1 MNSPVK
7 SPSRRFNHSNSN
19 LSGNAVQNGS
29 SNITLSS
36 TSNNVLYSD
45 RFIPSRLSS
54 NLEEAF
60 DLLEASKEQTSSSSS
75 ISGSQTTLVHENQVI
90 LNNLIRTE
98 LLGQGQSLIDYTNTS
113 RLQSETLNSPGRKE
127 SSLFKY
133 RSHSNSNNAD
143 AQLSASNLKEY
154 PISTSAPG
162 SPGGSSI
169 NRTLSSP
176 KKPTRKI
183 SKTPYKV
190 LDAPALQDDYY
201 LNLVDWSHSNVL
213 SVALGPSVYLWSA
226 CTSKVGWLVGDWY

>member
-1 MNSPVK
+1 MNSPVQ

-19 LSGNAVQNGS
+19 SSGNALQNGS
-29 SNITLSS
+29 NNLTLSS
-36 TSNNVLYSD
+36 ISNNNVLYSD

-60 DLLEASKEQTSSSSS
+60 DLLEASKEQSSSSS
-75 ISGSQTTLVHENQVI
+75 ISGSQTTPVHENQVI

-98 LLGQGQSLIDYTNTS
+98 LLGQGQSFVDFTNTS

-154 PISTSAPG
+154 PISTAAPG

-226 CTSKVGWLVGDWY
+226 CTSKVGGLVGDWY

>member
-1 MNSPVK
+1 MNSPLQ
-7 SPSRRFNHSNSN
+7 SPSRRFSHSNSN
-19 LSGNAVQNGS
+19 STVQNGS
-29 SNITLSS
+29 SNLTLSSSS

-60 DLLEASKEQTSSSSS
+60 DLLEASKEQISSSSS
-75 ISGSQTTLVHENQVI
+75 IVSGSQTTTPVHENQVI

-98 LLGQGQSLIDYTNTS
+98 LLGQGQSLIDYSNTS

-133 RSHSNSNNAD
+133 RSHSTNNAD
-143 AQLSASNLKEY
+143 AQISSNLKEY
-154 PISTSAPG
+154 PISTAAPG
-162 SPGGSSI
+162 SPGSSSI

-226 CTSKVGWLVGDWY
+226 CTSKVG

>member
-1 MNSPVK
+1 MIMN
-7 SPSRRFNHSNSN
+7 
-19 LSGNAVQNGS
+19 NGS
-29 SNITLSS
+29 SNLSAS
-36 TSNNVLYSD
+36 SSSHILYSD

-60 DLLEASKEQTSSSSS
+60 DLLEEASKDQQGNS
-75 ISGSQTTLVHENQVI
+75 ISQTTPVHENQII

-98 LLGQGQSLIDYTNTS
+98 LLGQGQSLVDYTNTS
-113 RLQSETLNSPGRKE
+113 RQTDILSSPGRKD

-133 RSHSNSNNAD
+133 RSLSNNSSD
-143 AQLSASNLKEY
+143 AQISSNLKGGEY
-154 PISTSAPG
+154 PISATPG
-162 SPGGSSI
+162 SPGGGSSI

-201 LNLVDWSHSNVL
+201 LNLVDWSHNNVL

-226 CTSKVGWLVGDWY
+226 CTSKVGWLVNIHIKRVYTA

>member
-1 MNSPVK
+1 MNSPLQ
-7 SPSRRFNHSNSN
+7 SPSRRFSHSNSN
-19 LSGNAVQNGS
+19 STVQNGS
-29 SNITLSS
+29 SNLTLSSSS

-60 DLLEASKEQTSSSSS
+60 DLLEASKEQISSSS
-75 ISGSQTTLVHENQVI
+75 IVSGSQTTPVHENQVI

-98 LLGQGQSLIDYTNTS
+98 LLGQGQSLIDYSNTS

-133 RSHSNSNNAD
+133 RSHSTNNAD
-143 AQLSASNLKEY
+143 AQISSNLKEY
-154 PISTSAPG
+154 PISTAAPG

-226 CTSKVGWLVGDWY
+226 CTSKVG

>member
-1 MNSPVK
+1 MMNSPLQ
-7 SPSRRFNHSNSN
+7 SPSRRFSHSSSN
-19 LSGNAVQNGS
+19 PTGNALQNGS
-29 SNITLSS
+29 SNLTLSSSS

-60 DLLEASKEQTSSSSS
+60 DLLEASKEQSSSI
-75 ISGSQTTLVHENQVI
+75 ISGSQTTPVHENQVI

-98 LLGQGQSLIDYTNTS
+98 LLGQGQSLVDYTNAS

-133 RSHSNSNNAD
+133 RSHSTNNAD
-143 AQLSASNLKEY
+143 AQLSSNLKEY
-154 PISTSAPG
+154 PISTAAPG

-226 CTSKVGWLVGDWY
+226 CTSKVGWLLGID